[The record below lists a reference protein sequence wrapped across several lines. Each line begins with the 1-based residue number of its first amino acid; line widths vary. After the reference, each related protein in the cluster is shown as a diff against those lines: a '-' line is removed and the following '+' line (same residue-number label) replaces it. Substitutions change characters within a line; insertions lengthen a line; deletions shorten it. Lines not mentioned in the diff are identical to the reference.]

1 MAAAFTVVTS
11 SAAAVGSLSCVGVA
25 DAFSTP
31 PAQISVNVP
40 HSSFRWSGERPVL
53 LAANKGNSDDIETN
67 EAINNPFDEI
77 AKPLFTAATS
87 AFLATSLLF
96 SSPLLPPPQA
106 QAAPVQST
114 TATSIDID
122 VRSIP
127 ALTRKAIV
135 NREKLTNYLIDSFK
149 SFKPILDLLSESD
162 TVTVKPPKDVKGAIN
177 QALTKG
183 DAQFLVNG
191 EAVDVRLESVPGVIV
206 VRIIN
211 PNIPRLPFLR
221 DGTAALKFVD
231 GIVDEAPNRLEK
243 VAEGVEKVAGEVSAV
258 EKFIFMGAPTKPPI
272 QYKGSSL
279 DYFLSSKTLIAGK
292 SVNLGVLGDLTNGE
306 VVLLGITTA
315 VVASYSASYA
325 YYVSLQ
331 QEADRAAEEKK
342 TKMAATKKAK
352 ADAAK
357 KKKADAAAETKAEAD
372 KSEKEAGAKVVKEAE
387 ETRAGFAAMAETTNE
402 AEDTEGGG
410 ESPKGR
416 KRDAFKKLFG
426 RGKQ

>member
-40 HSSFRWSGERPVL
+40 HSSFRRSGERSVF

-67 EAINNPFDEI
+67 EAINNPFDEF

-243 VAEGVEKVAGEVSAV
+243 VAEEVEKVAGEVSAV

-357 KKKADAAAETKAEAD
+357 KKTADAAAETKAEAD